1 MKTFDYYTPATVD
14 EALSILAQHGDDAH
28 FMAGGTSMML
38 LMQQGLVQP
47 GHVVG
52 LRGVQGLRGIN
63 KTADGGLEIGAT
75 TSHRQVELSDD
86 AYAYCPTLPENFA
99 RVATIRIR
107 NQGTVGGNLV
117 HADPAQDPPSM
128 LMALDAQAVIRST
141 SGERTVPLDEFFVD
155 YFETVVQEGEM
166 LTSVK
171 LPPLSANAR
180 TCYIKFLP
188 RTEDDYATV
197 AVAARLQLDA
207 NNRVEDVRVALGAA
221 APVPLRAKRVE
232 DAIRGQTLTEGIIDD
247 AAELVTQEVDPIAD
261 IRGSA
266 EYKRAMARVWTSR
279 ALKSLL
285 NNTPL
290 GGKHGTLIPARA
302 RG

>member
-1 MKTFDYYTPATVD
+1 MKTFDYHTPSTVD

-38 LMQQGLVQP
+38 LMSQGLVQP

-52 LRGVQGLRGIN
+52 LRGVTELRGIK
-63 KTADGGLEIGAT
+63 KTADGGLEIGAM
-75 TSHRQVELSDD
+75 TSHRQMEKSDD

-128 LMALDAQAVIRST
+128 LMALDAQAVIRSG
-141 SGERTVPLDEFFVD
+141 SGERTVGLDEFFTD
-155 YFETVVQEGEM
+155 YFETVVQEGEL

-171 LPPLSANAR
+171 LPPLPANAR
-180 TCYIKFLP
+180 TCYVKFLP

-197 AVAARLQLDA
+197 AVAARLQLDS
-207 NNRVEDVRVALGAA
+207 NNKVEDVRVALGAA
-221 APVPLRAKRVE
+221 APTPIRAKNVE
-232 DAIRGQTLTEGIIDD
+232 NAIRGQVLTEAMIDD
-247 AAELVTQEVDPIAD
+247 AAALVLDEVDPIAD

-266 EYKRAMARVWTSR
+266 EYKRAMARVWTQR

-285 NNTPL
+285 NNAPL

-302 RG
+302 RS

>member
-1 MKTFDYYTPATVD
+1 MKTFDYHTPSTAD
-14 EALSILAQHGDDAH
+14 EAIALLAQYGDDAH

-52 LRGVQGLRGIN
+52 LRGVTDLRGISR
-63 KTADGGLEIGAT
+63 TADGGLEIRAT
-75 TSHRQVELSDD
+75 TSHRQAETSADV
-86 AYAYCPTLPENFA
+86 YAYCPTLAENFA

-128 LMALDAQAVIRST
+128 LMALDGQAVIRSG
-141 SGERTVPLDEFFVD
+141 SGERSVPMDEFFTD
-155 YFETVVQEGEM
+155 YFETVVQEGEL
-166 LTSVK
+166 LTAVR
-171 LPPLSANAR
+171 LPPLAANAR
-180 TCYIKFLP
+180 TCYVKFLP

-197 AVAARLQLDA
+197 AVAARLQVDA
-207 NNRVEDVRVALGAA
+207 NGRCEDVRVALGSA
-221 APVPLRAKRVE
+221 APVPMRAKRVE
-232 DAIRGQTLTEGIIDD
+232 DALRGQTLTDAVIDD
-247 AAELVTQEVDPIAD
+247 AAALVTDEVDPIGD

-279 ALKSLL
+279 ALKSLFNNAPL
-285 NNTPL
+285 N
-290 GGKHGTLIPARA
+290 GKHGSLIPGRA

>member
-1 MKTFDYYTPATVD
+1 MKTFEYYTPTTVD

-52 LRGVQGLRGIN
+52 LRGVQGLRGISR
-63 KTADGGLEIGAT
+63 TADGGIEIGAT

-86 AYAYCPTLPENFA
+86 AYAYCSTLPENFA

-171 LPPLSANAR
+171 LPPLSANSR
-180 TCYIKFLP
+180 TCYVKFLP

-207 NNRVEDVRVALGAA
+207 SNRVEDVRVALGAA

>member
-1 MKTFDYYTPATVD
+1 MKTFEYYTPTTVD

-52 LRGVQGLRGIN
+52 LRGVQGLRGISR
-63 KTADGGLEIGAT
+63 TADGGIEIGAT

-86 AYAYCPTLPENFA
+86 AYAYCSTLPENFA

-171 LPPLSANAR
+171 LPPLSANSR
-180 TCYIKFLP
+180 TCYVKFLP
-188 RTEDDYATV
+188 RTEDDESGYSG
-197 AVAARLQLDA
+197 VAACSFDTSGRRKLA
-207 NNRVEDVRVALGAA
+207 SVPGAGSYA
-221 APVPLRAKRVE
+221 ADRTA
-232 DAIRGQTLTEGIIDD
+232 G
-247 AAELVTQEVDPIAD
+247 
-261 IRGSA
+261 GS
-266 EYKRAMARVWTSR
+266 
-279 ALKSLL
+279 
-285 NNTPL
+285 
-290 GGKHGTLIPARA
+290 
-302 RG
+302 

>member
-1 MKTFDYYTPATVD
+1 MKTFDYHTPATID
-14 EALSILAQHGDDAH
+14 EALAILAQHGDDAH

-52 LRGVQGLRGIN
+52 LRGVQGLGGIRR
-63 KTADGGLEIGAT
+63 TADGGLEIGAT
-75 TSHRQVELSDD
+75 TSHRQVEKSDD

-128 LMALDAQAVIRST
+128 LMALDGQAVIRSA
-141 SGERTVPLDEFFVD
+141 SGERTVPLDGFFTGF
-155 YFETVVQEGEM
+155 FETVVQEGEL

-171 LPPLSANAR
+171 LPPLPANAR
-180 TCYIKFLP
+180 TCYVKFLP

-207 NNRVEDVRVALGAA
+207 NNRCEDVRVALGAA
-221 APVPLRAKRVE
+221 AEVPLRAKKVE
-232 DAIRGQTLTEGIIDD
+232 DALRGKTLTEALIDD
-247 AAELVTQEVDPIAD
+247 AAELVTGEVDPIAD

-285 NNTPL
+285 NNAPL
-290 GGKHGTLIPARA
+290 GGKHGSLIPARA

>member
-1 MKTFDYYTPATVD
+1 
-14 EALSILAQHGDDAH
+14 
-28 FMAGGTSMML
+28 MML

-63 KTADGGLEIGAT
+63 KTTDGGLEIGAT

-180 TCYIKFLP
+180 TCYVKFLP